1 MQWRCWS
8 VTGDGVGQGFDDRRR
23 INFVSVAQA
32 ANPTKMSRFEL
43 VKSPATVV
51 LQAMI
56 MTAGGSDVVFGGGPT
71 EGGVQGVVGIGATSS
86 ARLGSRS

>member
-1 MQWRCWS
+1 
-8 VTGDGVGQGFDDRRR
+8 
-23 INFVSVAQA
+23 
-32 ANPTKMSRFEL
+32 MSRFEL

-71 EGGVQGVVGIGATSS
+71 EGGVQGVVGIGATSRGS
-86 ARLGSRS
+86 AADHDAVPVADLDVAA